1 MTGFTF
7 VHAADL
13 HLDAPFRGLGGVA
26 AARPEDRKRLEG
38 ILREATFTALERL
51 VELCIAQQ
59 ADFLLLAG
67 DVYNSEESSLRAR
80 LALRDAFIRLAEAG
94 IAVFMAHGNHDP
106 LGVDDGVIP
115 WPANVTVFGP
125 EVSTCR
131 AFAGQVGG
139 EPEGQREGRDRVPV
153 ALVSGISHTNARESR
168 NLARFFKTGGTDP
181 LDPGLFRIGLLHC
194 SLADLSGGHDNY
206 APCTFGDLA
215 EAGLDYWALGHVHA
229 RRLLDRQ
236 GGTLEENSPV
246 PPLAAYSGSLQGLH
260 VNEAGPHGC
269 LLARVDG
276 RGGLT
281 VRPVPLAPVQW
292 EQVDMEPGPELT
304 SIPALEE
311 LIMDRL
317 EALAPRPPD
326 PEDDSARSPFAVP
339 VRLTLKG
346 RSPIDHVLRKPGAIE
361 ALQEHLAGEL
371 SGSGVFLRDLIV
383 NTRPPVDMQTVL
395 ARPDLA
401 GEALRAARGLLE
413 DPEALTELA
422 GRALAPLFRKN
433 RVRKA
438 IEPPADGELLALVD
452 EAAFLCLDLLGPEP
466 ESEADAWPDV
476 GPDAG
481 AEGEN

>member
-1 MTGFTF
+1 MTGFSF

-26 AARPEDRKRLEG
+26 SARPEDRKRLEG
-38 ILREATFTALERL
+38 VLREATFTALERL
-51 VELCIAQQ
+51 VDLCIVQQ
-59 ADFLLLAG
+59 TDFLLLAG
-67 DVYNSEESSLRAR
+67 DVYNSEESSLKAR
-80 LALRDAFIRLAEAG
+80 LALRDAFVRLAEAG

-125 EVSTCR
+125 EVRTCQ
-131 AFAGQVGG
+131 AFARQRDGQG
-139 EPEGQREGRDRVPV
+139 RVPV
-153 ALVSGISHTNARESR
+153 ALVSGISHTGARESR
-168 NLARFFKTGGTDP
+168 NLALLFKRRETDP
-181 LDPGLFRIGLLHC
+181 ANPGLFQIGLLHC

-229 RRLLDRQ
+229 RRLLDKQ
-236 GGTLEENSPV
+236 GGTLEENSLI

-260 VNEAGPHGC
+260 VNESGPHGC

-276 RGGLT
+276 QGGLT

-292 EQVDMEPGPELT
+292 EQAELEPGPELT
-304 SIPALEE
+304 SIPALEG

-317 EALAPRPPD
+317 EALTPRPPA
-326 PEDDSARSPFAVP
+326 PEDDAARGPLAVP
-339 VRLTLKG
+339 VRLILKG

-361 ALQEHLAGEL
+361 SLQEHLAGEL
-371 SGSGVFLRDLIV
+371 SGTGVFLRDLIAA
-383 NTRPPVDMQTVL
+383 TRPPVDMQSVL

-401 GEALRAARGLLE
+401 GEALRVAHGLQE
-413 DPEALTELA
+413 DPEALATLA
-422 GRALAPLFRKN
+422 GRALDPLFRKN
-433 RVRKA
+433 RMRKA
-438 IEPPADGELLALVD
+438 VEPPADGELLELLD

-466 ESEADAWPDV
+466 ESEE
-476 GPDAG
+476 DAG
-481 AEGEN
+481 PEGES